1 MSEGKLLIF
10 SGNAHLDLA
19 HKIADFCGLSLGTA
33 KIQQFPDGE
42 TDINVQ
48 EDVRGADVFII
59 QPTCPPVNHNLM
71 ELLILIDCIRR
82 ASAKRITAVIP
93 YFGYAR
99 QDRKDTSRVP
109 ITAKLVANILTQAG
123 ANRIL
128 TIDLHAAQIQGF
140 FDIPVDHL
148 YAKPILCR
156 YIKSLNLEN
165 FVVVAPD
172 MGSLKMVRAYSKH
185 LDCPFAIVDKR
196 RIDANQVTM
205 TNVIG
210 EIKDKNVILV
220 DDMISTGSTMVEAA
234 RLCKE
239 RGGAN
244 VYLAA
249 THGLFCGNAYDKMNV
264 EEISH
269 IIYTDSIPPN
279 WERVNQT
286 LKEKA
291 VILSI
296 AELLAKAILNIHD
309 SRSVSSLFI

>member
-1 MSEGKLLIF
+1 MSEGKLIIF
-10 SGNAHLDLA
+10 SGSAHISLA
-19 HKIADFCGLSLGTA
+19 EKISDFCGITLGSA
-33 KIQQFPDGE
+33 KLDQFPDQE
-42 TDINVQ
+42 TDINVK

-59 QPTCPPVNHNLM
+59 QPTCPPANHNLM
-71 ELLILIDCIRR
+71 ELLIFIDCIRR

-128 TIDLHAAQIQGF
+128 TVDLHAAQIQGF

-148 YAKPILCR
+148 FAKPILCK
-156 YIKSLNLEN
+156 YIKSMKLEN

-172 MGSLKMVRAYSKH
+172 MGSLKMVRAYSKF
-185 LDCPFAIVDKR
+185 LDAPFAVVDKR
-196 RIDANQVTM
+196 RIDANQVTV

-220 DDMISTGSTMVEAA
+220 DDMISTGTTMVEAA

-239 RGGAN
+239 RGCAE
-244 VYLAA
+244 VYVAA
-249 THGLFCGNAYDKMNV
+249 THGVFCGQSLQKMNV
-264 EEISH
+264 PEISQ
-269 IIYTDSIPPN
+269 IIFTDTIPPN
-279 WERVNQT
+279 YTQIDAT
-286 LKEKA
+286 LQKKA
-291 VILSI
+291 VVLSV

-309 SRSVSSLFI
+309 SRSVSSLFV